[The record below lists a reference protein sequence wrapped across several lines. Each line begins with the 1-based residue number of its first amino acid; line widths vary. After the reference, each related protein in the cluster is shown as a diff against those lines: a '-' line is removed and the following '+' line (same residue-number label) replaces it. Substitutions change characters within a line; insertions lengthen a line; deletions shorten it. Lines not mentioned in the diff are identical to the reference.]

1 MRTRGGEWL
10 GWVVLLGAIAAAG
23 GGCQKSADG
32 AANGEEWAER
42 IASAYG
48 GHDAFER
55 TRTLAFDFVS
65 YEDGVERAR
74 FHHVMALAGGP
85 CLYET
90 DATTFARS
98 PFLDDQTRSWKAVG
112 LTLPA
117 GRLTAKVDRSRR
129 TGDVRVNG
137 EPQSPDL
144 VRRVVERINNDSF
157 WLLLPFQLLDPGV
170 RLAETGAVTLPD
182 GRAAVALSLGF
193 GAEAG
198 ATPADRWTVFVDPAS
213 ARILKTRVDLQN
225 STSFV
230 EAEWSG
236 SVKTGGLDLADQRA
250 IGKRL
255 IRFERITAT
264 GSD

>member
-1 MRTRGGEWL
+1 MARRRAGRTGMI
-10 GWVVLLGAIAAAG
+10 VLVATVLAAG
-23 GGCQKSADG
+23 SACQKREPG
-32 AANGEEWAER
+32 AASGEHWAER
-42 IASAYG
+42 IAAAYG

-65 YEDGVERAR
+65 YEDGVEKAR
-74 FHHVMALAGGP
+74 FHHVMALGGGP

-98 PFLDDQTRSWKAVG
+98 PFLDDDTHSWKPIA
-112 LTLPA
+112 LSLPP
-117 GRLTAKVDRSRR
+117 GRLTAKVDRVRR

-137 EPQSPDL
+137 QQQPTDL
-144 VRRVVERINNDSF
+144 IRRVVERINNDSF

-170 RLAETGAVTLPD
+170 RLAEPSSVTLPD

-213 ARILKTRVDLQN
+213 ARILKTRVELQN
-225 STSFV
+225 SASFV

-236 SVKTGGLDLADQRA
+236 SVKAGRLDLADQRT
-250 IGKRL
+250 IGKRV
-255 IRFERITAT
+255 IRFERISAT
-264 GSD
+264 SAE

>member
-1 MRTRGGEWL
+1 MARRGRAWFES
-10 GWVVLLGAIAAAG
+10 VVLVCTVLAAG
-23 GGCQKSADG
+23 AGCQKRADG
-32 AANGEEWAER
+32 ATSGEEWAER

-48 GHDAFER
+48 GHDAFAR

-65 YEDGVERAR
+65 YEDGVEKAR

-98 PFLDDQTRSWKAVG
+98 PFLDDQTHSWKPIG

-117 GRLTAKVDRSRR
+117 GRLTAKVDRVHR
-129 TGDVRVNG
+129 TGDVRVDG
-137 EPQSPDL
+137 EPQSPEL

-157 WLLLPFQLLDPGV
+157 WLLLPFQLRDPGV
-170 RLAETGAVTLPD
+170 RLTESGPVTLPE
-182 GRAAVALSLGF
+182 GRPAVALSLAF
-193 GAEAG
+193 GTDAG
-198 ATPADRWTVFVDPAS
+198 ATPADRWTMFVDPAS

-225 STSFV
+225 SASFV
-230 EAEWSG
+230 EAEWDG
-236 SVKTGGLDLADQRA
+236 SVETGGLDLADRRT

-255 IRFERITAT
+255 IRFERITST
-264 GSD
+264 TSD